1 MQGIEAE
8 NVTPYH
14 IGFVLGPC
22 INASGRL
29 DTAEH
34 SLKLLCAKTREEAA
48 KLAGDLKDL
57 NESRKELTRQG
68 EAKAIE
74 LVETSPLQNDKVL
87 VVYLPDCHESL
98 AGIIA
103 GRLREHFHKPS
114 FVLTRSEEGVKGSGR
129 SIEAYSM
136 YEELCK
142 CKELMTKFGGHP
154 MAAGLSLAG
163 EEMIEPFRRAL
174 NDNSTL
180 TEEDFVEKVVIDVPM
195 PITYITKN
203 LIRQLSLLEPFGKG
217 NMKPLFAQ
225 KGLTVLNYRI
235 FGKNRNVVKVQLAD
249 AGGYQMDGVYFGRGR
264 SVRRIR
270 GCTSDPLGS
279 VLSVDRYVERTRQ
292 ITDQYPELFL
302 KMQKSRKYLI
312 FLPCF
317 LSETKLTQK
326 NIDAIL

>member
-1 MQGIEAE
+1 
-8 NVTPYH
+8 
-14 IGFVLGPC
+14 
-22 INASGRL
+22 
-29 DTAEH
+29 
-34 SLKLLCAKTREEAA
+34 
-48 KLAGDLKDL
+48 
-57 NESRKELTRQG
+57 
-68 EAKAIE
+68 
-74 LVETSPLQNDKVL
+74 
-87 VVYLPDCHESL
+87 
-98 AGIIA
+98 
-103 GRLREHFHKPS
+103 
-114 FVLTRSEEGVKGSGR
+114 
-129 SIEAYSM
+129 M

-174 NDNSTL
+174 NDNSML

-217 NMKPLFAQ
+217 NTKPLFAQ

-249 AGGYQMDGVYFGRGR
+249 AGGYQMDGVYFGEGEAFAAY
-264 SVRRIR
+264 

-312 FLPCF
+312 FLLCF